1 MPTYREVQYYLAGLW
16 LLVRN
21 DARGFN
27 YLDISDR
34 GLTRSFWAVLWCL
47 PPIGIS
53 WLWWQQT
60 YLSAMPP
67 GSATGP
73 AFFFRL
79 GLVEAANWLV
89 PPVMAGLLLLLF
101 RSGEKF
107 QPVVV
112 AMNWLGLPLAYLNA
126 LLIALIAFV
135 PGSAGLTAIL
145 WLMLMMALIFALA
158 RILRMIC
165 GPHPLFVAAMTL
177 MMMVPPMLL
186 TDFLQ
191 HFLGIYPPGS

>member
-21 DARGFN
+21 DARGFS

-34 GLTRSFWAVLWCL
+34 GLARSFWAILWCL

-73 AFFFRL
+73 AFFFHL

-126 LLIALIAFV
+126 LLIALIALV

-145 WLMLMMALIFALA
+145 WLVLMMGLIFALA

-177 MMMVPPMLL
+177 VMMVPPMLL